1 MPGSGYALVTGA
13 SGDIGRSIAAALAK
27 EGYDLYLT
35 CFNNEAALTSLKDML
50 IKDYDVNI
58 KCYKGDISDPV
69 FVREIFKDISTLDV
83 LVNNAGISYVG
94 LIQDMTDEEWERVIN
109 TNLSSVFYT
118 SREALKLMI
127 RRHAGR
133 IINIS
138 SVFGEFGGSMEAAYS
153 ASKGGVNALTKA
165 LAKETAA
172 SNISINAISCGFI
185 DTKMNSRLSAEEKA
199 SIKEDIPADKFGT
212 SEDVS
217 SMVVNLINSPLYL
230 TGQIIRLD
238 GGWM

>member
-1 MPGSGYALVTGA
+1 
-13 SGDIGRSIAAALAK
+13 
-27 EGYDLYLT
+27 
-35 CFNNEAALTSLKDML
+35 
-50 IKDYDVNI
+50 
-58 KCYKGDISDPV
+58 
-69 FVREIFKDISTLDV
+69 
-83 LVNNAGISYVG
+83 
-94 LIQDMTDEEWERVIN
+94 
-109 TNLSSVFYT
+109 
-118 SREALKLMI
+118 
-127 RRHAGR
+127 
-133 IINIS
+133 
-138 SVFGEFGGSMEAAYS
+138 MEAAYS